1 MNLEQFYDYC
11 LAKPAVTEHFPFD
24 EDTLVFKVG
33 GKMFALTSLKEWENG
48 TPSVNL
54 KGDPERNFE
63 LRAEYESIEPGFHM
77 SKTHWNTVGFQGDVS
92 DKLIL
97 NLLDESYNL
106 VFSGLTKKA
115 QHAILDWEQQPK

>member
-24 EDTLVFKVG
+24 EDTLVFKIG
-33 GKMFALTSLKEWENG
+33 GKMFCLTSLKEWENG

-54 KGDPERNFE
+54 KGDPERNTE
-63 LRAEYESIEPGFHM
+63 LRAEYASVEPGFHM
-77 SKTHWNTVGFQGDVS
+77 SKTHWNTVQIHGDVS

-97 NLLDESYNL
+97 NLLDESYKL
-106 VFSGLTKKA
+106 VFSGLTKKM
-115 QHAILDWEQQPK
+115 QQAISVQDQSLE